1 MHRLRFLLLALLL
14 CLPIS
19 AGARTLL
26 VFGDSLS
33 AGYGLARGEGWAS
46 LLEAR
51 LAKEKPGWQVVNA
64 SISGETTQGGAYRIA
79 AALKAHRPAVV
90 VIELGANDG
99 LRGLSLDATRAN
111 LEAMLKAC
119 RASRAKTVL
128 VGMQLPPNYGR
139 EYTRKFRELFPQL
152 AKQHHAALVPFLFE
166 GIAADRDM
174 FQADGLHPNA
184 AAQPRLLNNVWRA
197 LEPLL
202 R

>member
-1 MHRLRFLLLALLL
+1 M
-14 CLPIS
+14 

-26 VFGDSLS
+26 VFGDSLA
-33 AGYGLARGEGWAS
+33 AGYGLAPGEDWVS
-46 LLEAR
+46 LLKIK

-79 AALKAHRPAVV
+79 ATLKAHRPAVV

-99 LRGLSLDATRAN
+99 LRGLSLGATRAN

-119 RASRAKTVL
+119 RAARARTVL
-128 VGMQLPPNYGR
+128 VGMQLPPNYGM

-152 AKQHHAALVPFLFE
+152 AKQHRAALVPFLFE
-166 GIAADRDM
+166 GFAADRKM

-184 AAQPRLLNNVWRA
+184 DAQPQLLNNVWPA